1 MEYVSLLLSIAP
13 LPSSQPGSVTNLC
26 SQVNTDLSP
35 LTFISYKQKHTIF
48 LT

>member
-13 LPSSQPGSVTNLC
+13 LPFLSANLC